1 MDSTKKIV
9 KTLAGHNT
17 GTAAWATNV
26 ANERGQI
33 LMNVLT
39 ASEGVGLQ
47 PMAAGLM
54 KRYLNAGVPPRKVL
68 YVDCDCC
75 GDGSVKTKDLFS
87 QWSEMVISLNIWHF
101 MRHIAVGCT
110 TESHPMYAIFLG
122 RLSKFIFERSQEAV
136 QLLNYAKHCELTR
149 SGVKDPSD
157 EDVIKH
163 ISKKELAAHCCRKT
177 RGIKDTTQLIHD
189 LLDTFQGEQG
199 CDTLGVPLLDADRI
213 WDIWESQEKHIT
225 CIQDLDE
232 VQLYTK
238 TGVVTKGGVERPVYR
253 CARGSTALGSFHLH
267 YNRFIPGTCTVNLIL
282 IQFYWNYCID
292 INRLLYNLQSIFLST
307 LTLASRNQ
315 CLKMHIY

>member
-54 KRYLNAGVPPRKVL
+54 KRYLDAGVPPPKVL

-75 GDGSVKTKDLFS
+75 GGGVVKTKDLFF
-87 QWSEMVISLNIWHF
+87 QWSEMVKSLNIWHF
-101 MRHIAVGCT
+101 MRHIAVGCP

-122 RLSKFIFERSQEAV
+122 RLSQCIFERSQEDI
-136 QLLNYAKHCELTR
+136 QLLKHAKHCELTR
-149 SGVKDPSD
+149 RGVKDPSD

-163 ISKKELAAHCCRKT
+163 ISKKELATHCRRKT
-177 RGIKDTTQLIHD
+177 HGIKDTTQLIHD

-213 WDIWESQEKHIT
+213 SDIWDSQKKLIT
-225 CIQDLDE
+225 CMQVPDE

-238 TGVVTKGGVERPVYR
+238 KGVVTNGGVELPVYR
-253 CARGSTALGSFHLH
+253 CAWGSTALESFHLH
-267 YNRFIPGTCTVNLIL
+267 YNRFIPGTCTANLIL
-282 IQFYWNYCID
+282 IDFIGV
-292 INRLLYNLQSIFLST
+292 I
-307 LTLASRNQ
+307 A
-315 CLKMHIY
+315 